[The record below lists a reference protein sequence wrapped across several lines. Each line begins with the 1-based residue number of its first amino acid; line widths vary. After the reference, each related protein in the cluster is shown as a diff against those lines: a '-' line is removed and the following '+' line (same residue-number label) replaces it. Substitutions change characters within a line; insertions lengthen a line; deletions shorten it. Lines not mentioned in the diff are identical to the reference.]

1 MDKYISLT
9 KPKTAKRARN
19 IIIALLLFA
28 VFLTVNIFRLDFFL
42 FAEYK
47 KKTLDQITTTSALRA
62 ERGKIYD
69 SNMQLLADTRTT
81 WRIFVSTREI
91 RKYKKKNGIE
101 YDRIIASGVAEI
113 LGLSEETVYR
123 KITNTSTLDVTVKKD
138 ASEEEYK
145 KILDFINKNGLS
157 DLLLTE
163 AQSARYYPAG
173 TMAAHVLGFSG
184 SDGQGLYGLEYY
196 YNSILTGTDGYY
208 MYAKDAGGNALPNQY
223 TDFIPAKNGC
233 SLVTT
238 IDSYVQSA
246 LESELERIRVN
257 HDVSNRVTG
266 IVMDTETGAIL
277 AMATSSPFDPNSPFI
292 LDSVSEEKLKA
303 SGFAEGSEEYK
314 AYKAELLQIM
324 WSNKAVTETYEP
336 GSTFKI
342 ITVAAALDSGVA
354 SINDRFS
361 CTGHLKVGGWRIKCH
376 KTNGHGS
383 GFTLGYGL
391 QMSCNP
397 TMMTV
402 ASRLGSDKFYEYV
415 EAFGYFEK
423 SGIDLPSE
431 GKTIFHEKDA
441 IGTTELATA
450 SFGQRFKVTV
460 ISHLTA
466 IAAVANG
473 GRLVTPYVVDKVI
486 APDGTVVSKHE
497 TALRGEVISAEVAKT
512 LAEVLEEGVSGDG
525 GAKNAYVDGY
535 KVAAKTGTS
544 EKFDILDEN
553 GRSYLRIGST
563 VAYAPAGEGG
573 IAVIIVVDEPQCQVK
588 YGSQVAAPYI
598 SSLLTTILPY
608 LDYESEKEPS
618 TAALGNYIDMSVS
631 DATKSLDTLGIS
643 YKLIG
648 SGERILSQSPSEGV
662 EISIGIS
669 TVYLY
674 TEEQA
679 EEWVSVPSLVGL
691 TLAEANR
698 LATNAGLN
706 LSVRGGMREGAELI
720 YKVTAQAIPP
730 TDEVKKGTVIIIYV
744 AAEGHND

>member
-1 MDKYISLT
+1 MDKYVSLT
-9 KPKTAKRARN
+9 KPKTAKRVR
-19 IIIALLLFA
+19 IIMISLLAFA
-28 VFLTVNIFRLDFFL
+28 AFLVVNIFRLDFFL
-42 FAEYK
+42 FSEYK
-47 KKTLDQITTTSALRA
+47 RKALDQITTTSALRA

-69 SNMQLLADTRTT
+69 ANMQLLADTRTT
-81 WRIFVSTREI
+81 WRVFVSTREI
-91 RKYKKKNGIE
+91 RKYKKRDGIE
-101 YDRIIASGVAEI
+101 YDKIIAAGASQI

-123 KITNTSTLDVTVKKD
+123 KITNTSTLDVTIKKD
-138 ASEEEYK
+138 ASEEEYE

-173 TMAAHVLGFSG
+173 TMAAHVLGFAG
-184 SDGQGLYGLEYY
+184 SDGQGLYGLEYS
-196 YNSILTGTDGYY
+196 YNDILTGKDGYY

-223 TDFIPAKNGC
+223 TDYVCATDGC
-233 SLVTT
+233 SIVTT
-238 IDSYVQSA
+238 IDSYVQRA

-257 HDVSNRVTG
+257 HEVNNRVTG

-277 AMATSSPFDPNSPFI
+277 AMATSSPFDPNFPFV
-292 LDSVSEEKLKA
+292 LDSVSEEKLKS
-303 SGFAEGSEEYK
+303 SGFTEGSEEYK
-314 AYKAELLQIM
+314 AYKNELMQIM
-324 WSNKAVTETYEP
+324 WSNKAVSEAYEP

-342 ITVAAALDSGVA
+342 ITVAAALDAGAA

-376 KTNGHGS
+376 KTTGHGS

-402 ASRLGSDKFYEYV
+402 ASRLGADKFYEYV
-415 EAFGYFEK
+415 EDFGYFEK

-431 GKTIFHEKDA
+431 GKTIFHEKNA

-473 GRLVTPYVVDKVI
+473 GKLVTPYVVDKVI
-486 APDGTVVSKHE
+486 SPDGAVVSTHE
-497 TALRGEVISAEVAKT
+497 TEIRGEAISAEVAKA
-512 LAEVLEEGVSGDG
+512 LANVLEEGVSGDG

-563 VAYAPAGEGG
+563 VAFAPAGEGG

-598 SSLLTTILPY
+598 SSLLTSILPY
-608 LDYESEKEPS
+608 LEYESEKEPQ
-618 TAALGNYIDMSVS
+618 TAALANYVGAEVS
-631 DATKSLDTLGIS
+631 YATKALKELNIS
-643 YKLIG
+643 YKIIG
-648 SGERILSQSPSEGV
+648 NGEKIISQSPSEGV
-662 EISIGIS
+662 EIAKGIS

-674 TEEQA
+674 TERVSEQTVA
-679 EEWVSVPSLVGL
+679 VPSLVGL
-691 TLAEANR
+691 TLGEANR
-698 LATNAGLN
+698 VATNAGLN
-706 LSVRGGMREGAELI
+706 LLVRGGVREGADNI
-720 YKVTAQAIPP
+720 YKVTAQEIPP
-730 TDEVKKGTVIIIYV
+730 ADEVKRGTVILVYV
-744 AAEGHND
+744 AADGHQD

>member
-1 MDKYISLT
+1 MDKYLSFS
-9 KPKTAKRARN
+9 KPKTAKRVR
-19 IIIALLLFA
+19 IIMIALLAFA
-28 VFLTVNIFRLDFFL
+28 SFLVVNIFRLDFFL
-42 FAEYK
+42 FADYK
-47 KKTLDQITTTSALRA
+47 SKALDQITTTSSLRA

-69 SNMQLLADTRTT
+69 ANMQLLAGTRTT

-91 RKYKKKNGIE
+91 RKYKKRDEIE
-101 YDRIIASGVAEI
+101 YDKIIAKGVSEI
-113 LGLSEETVYR
+113 LGLSEDTVYR
-123 KITNTSTLDVTVKKD
+123 KITNTATLDVTIKKD
-138 ASEEEYK
+138 ASEDEYA
-145 KILDFINKNGLS
+145 KILDFIAKNGLS

-163 AQSARYYPAG
+163 AQTARYYPEG
-173 TMAAHVLGFSG
+173 TLAAHVLGFSG
-184 SDGQGLYGLEYY
+184 SDGQGLYGLEYS
-196 YNSILTGTDGYY
+196 YNAILTGKDGYY

-223 TDFIPAKNGC
+223 TDYVPATDGC
-233 SLVTT
+233 SIVTT
-238 IDSYVQSA
+238 IDSYVQRA

-257 HDVSNRVTG
+257 HEVNNRVTG

-277 AMATSSPFDPNSPFI
+277 AMATSSPFDPNSPFV

-303 SGFAEGSEEYK
+303 SGFAEGSDEYK
-314 AYKAELLQIM
+314 AYKNELLQIM

-342 ITVAAALDSGVA
+342 ITVAAALDAGAA

-376 KTNGHGS
+376 KVTGHGS

-402 ASRLGSDKFYEYV
+402 ASRLGADKFYEYV
-415 EAFGYFEK
+415 EDFGYFEK

-473 GRLVTPYVVDKVI
+473 GKLVTPYVVDKVI
-486 APDGTVVSKHE
+486 SPDGTVISTHKTE
-497 TALRGEVISAEVAKT
+497 IRGEVVSEEVAKT
-512 LAEVLEEGVSGDG
+512 LAAVLEEGVSGDG

-563 VAYAPAGEGG
+563 VAFAPAGQGG

-598 SSLLTTILPY
+598 SSLLTTVLPY
-608 LDYESEKEPS
+608 LEYESDKAPS
-618 TAALGNYIDMSVS
+618 TAVLKSYVGMSANDAAKALEKAGVSVKVIGNGSSV
-631 DATKSLDTLGIS
+631 
-643 YKLIG
+643 
-648 SGERILSQSPSEGV
+648 LSQSPSEGV
-662 EISIGIS
+662 EVAMGVS

-674 TEEQA
+674 TEEQNLDT
-679 EEWVSVPSLVGL
+679 VTTPTLVGL

-698 LATNAGLN
+698 IATNSGLN
-706 LSVRGGMREGAELI
+706 LIVRGGIREGEESI
-720 YKVTAQAIPP
+720 YKVTAQSIPP
-730 TDEVKKGTVIIIYV
+730 SDVIKRGTVILVYV